1 MTDSIHSTGEF
12 GMPSKIIC
20 VGRNYHAHAEELGND
35 VPEEPLLF
43 LKPPS
48 SIIGDGDQIV
58 IPDGVGEV
66 HYEGEIG
73 VRISESGRHISEENA
88 WAFVDG
94 IMPVNDVTARQV
106 QRAENQWFK
115 GKGFDT
121 FCPLGDVFPS
131 TLDEFEEL
139 VVVTRVNGHERQKG
153 MVSEMIF
160 AVPFLIA
167 YISRV
172 VTLERGDIV
181 VTGTP
186 AGVGSL
192 SIGDIVEVE
201 LIGRSILRNSVVGES
216 VNG

>member
-1 MTDSIHSTGEF
+1 MKSDLTSNGDF
-12 GMPSKIIC
+12 NRPSKIVC
-20 VGRNYHAHAEELGND
+20 VGRNYLAHAEELGNE

-48 SIIGDGDQIV
+48 SIIRNGDSII
-58 IPDGVGEV
+58 IPKGVKDV

-73 VRISESGRHISEENA
+73 VRIGCSGRHISSAEA
-88 WAFVDG
+88 WSFIDG
-94 IMPVNDVTARQV
+94 VMPVNDVTARKI

-121 FCPLGDVFPS
+121 FCPIGSVAPI
-131 TLDEFEEL
+131 TPDEFKEL
-139 VVVTRVNGHERQKG
+139 VVVTRVNGIERQRG
-153 MVSEMIF
+153 AVSDMIF
-160 AVPFLIA
+160 SVSFLIS
-167 YISRV
+167 YISKV

-192 SIGDIVEVE
+192 SSGDMVEVE
-201 LIGRSILRNSVVGES
+201 VVGKSILNNRVALES
-216 VNG
+216 VHG